1 MATGMPTNTSRAEEL
16 KLLANE
22 AFKGGRINHRCS
34 VFVSVFHCFMWFFVW
49 FWSFFFSAHKYSQ
62 AIDLYTQAIEAN
74 NDNAVYWANR
84 AFAHTKLEEYG
95 SAILDSTKAIEI
107 DPKYSK
113 VKFFYFFL
121 GFCFSNRGQ
130 YKLIP
135 FVLWVI
141 KKFIDGCW
149 LANLYR
155 VIIDEALRIWDWAS
169 LKKLWRT
176 FNKWVSFGFFV
187 CTCIPFWSFDNIGSK
202 IKTLFVLVWCLLP
215 VKCRMYY
222 WTPIKL

>member
-1 MATGMPTNTSRAEEL
+1 MKPSKVVELITGAL
-16 KLLANE
+16 FLYLY
-22 AFKGGRINHRCS
+22 FIVLCDFCL
-34 VFVSVFHCFMWFFVW
+34 VLI
-49 FWSFFFSAHKYSQ
+49 FFFSAHKYSQ

-74 NDNAVYWANR
+74 SDNAVYWANR

-135 FVLWVI
+135 FVLWVL
-141 KKFIDGCW
+141 KKFIDGC
-149 LANLYR
+149 
-155 VIIDEALRIWDWAS
+155 
-169 LKKLWRT
+169 
-176 FNKWVSFGFFV
+176 
-187 CTCIPFWSFDNIGSK
+187 
-202 IKTLFVLVWCLLP
+202 
-215 VKCRMYY
+215 
-222 WTPIKL
+222 